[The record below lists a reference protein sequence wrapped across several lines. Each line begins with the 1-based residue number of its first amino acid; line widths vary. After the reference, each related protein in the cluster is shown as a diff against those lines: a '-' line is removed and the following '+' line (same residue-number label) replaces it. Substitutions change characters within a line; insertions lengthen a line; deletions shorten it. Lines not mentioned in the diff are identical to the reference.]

1 MRDINPGSAR
11 EMEVM
16 AGKPGY
22 DSSQDQFQI
31 PGNEVAIQRSK

>member
-1 MRDINPGSAR
+1 MRDINPGSAH

-22 DSSQDQFQI
+22 DSSQDS
-31 PGNEVAIQRSK
+31 NSWK